1 MPLRSLQH
9 GVSLPS
15 HKVRESP
22 ELRPGNVLDSNLI
35 AKNKL
40 LLLRVELNPSTV
52 LQNLVISKIIE
63 IEQELQ

>member
-22 ELRPGNVLDSNLI
+22 ELRPGNVLDSNLN
-35 AKNKL
+35 AKTKL
-40 LLLRVELNPSTV
+40 LLLQVELVKTA
-52 LQNLVISKIIE
+52 
-63 IEQELQ
+63 